1 MKVGIDVRCL
11 HDGKNT
17 GVEEY
22 TIKVLHQLFAMDQKN
37 EYILFVNSYGG
48 SGFDFSQFD
57 QYKNVSLR
65 RFRIP
70 NKVLNFSFWYFG
82 RPFVDEMIGGVDVFF
97 MPNINFIALSK
108 KVKLVL
114 TMHDLSFELHAGT
127 FSLKR
132 RLWHHL
138 VNPRKLCK
146 RSAGIV
152 AVSESTRMDIIERY
166 HIKPHKIK
174 RIYNGAGDEFQIIS
188 KNDPRLLEVKEKYHL
203 PFKFIMYLGTIEP
216 RKNIPALVKAFDQL
230 KHRGGREFEKYKLVI
245 AGTKGWKTEGIL
257 EQMRNARFTKDIIY
271 TDMITN
277 EDKPYVF
284 NLASLFVY
292 PSFFEG
298 FGLPV
303 LEAMKCGVPV
313 VTSNTSSLGE
323 VVGDAGILIDPDR
336 PDELFLAMR
345 HILTDK
351 PLLERLQQ
359 RQKWQAFKFS
369 WRTSARELLE
379 VIMSS

>member
-1 MKVGIDVRCL
+1 MRIGIDVRCL

-22 TIKVLHQLFAMDQKN
+22 TAKVLHELFAMDQKN
-37 EYILFVNSYGG
+37 EFILFLNSYGE
-48 SGFDFSQFD
+48 SHFDFSQFD
-57 QYKNVSLR
+57 RYKNVSLK
-65 RFRIP
+65 RFHIP
-70 NKVLNFSFWYFG
+70 NKILNFSFWYFG
-82 RPFVDEMIGGVDVFF
+82 RPFVDMMIGGVDVFF

-108 KVKLVL
+108 KAKLVL
-114 TMHDLSFELHAGT
+114 TIHDLSFELHADT
-127 FSLKR
+127 FSFKR

-138 VNPRKLCK
+138 INPRALCRK
-146 RSAGIV
+146 AIKII

-166 HIKPHKIK
+166 RIASHKVK
-174 RIYNGAGDEFQIIS
+174 KIYNGVGDEFQIIN
-188 KNDPRLLEVKEKYHL
+188 KNDPHLLEVKEKYHL

-216 RKNIPALVKAFDQL
+216 RKNIPALVKAFDHF
-230 KHRGGREFEKYKLVI
+230 KRIGGKDVEKYKLVI

-257 EQMRNARFTKDIIY
+257 DQMRSAHFTKDIIY

-277 EDKPYVF
+277 EDKSYVY

-313 VTSNTSSLGE
+313 ITSNTSSLGE

-345 HILTDK
+345 QILMDK
-351 PLLERLQQ
+351 SLVECLEK

-369 WRTSARELLE
+369 WRTCARELLE
-379 VIMSS
+379 VITSI